1 MPNIYLLFLVNA
13 LILCSYVGFAWKR
26 KVSSKACLFGR
37 FDLIIVALPKGLP
50 MPNVSSFPTNISSW
64 NVHKSKNIEALF
76 GSTFSY
82 LTNNGHLH
90 LFVHE
95 KKDV

>member
-1 MPNIYLLFLVNA
+1 
-13 LILCSYVGFAWKR
+13 
-26 KVSSKACLFGR
+26 VSLKACLFGG

-50 MPNVSSFPTNISSW
+50 MLNVSSLPTNVPTW

-82 LTNNGHLH
+82 LTNDGQLL

-95 KKDV
+95 KNDV